1 MPNVFVALSTYN
13 GGDYLRPLI
22 ESIRSQ
28 SYADWTLAVRDDD
41 SQDQTVSQIREAAA
55 ADRRIVFLEDPQ
67 RYGAAASFG
76 VLMQHAYDAG
86 AEYLLFADQDD
97 VWFRDKLERM
107 LEQMRSRETVA
118 GWRLPH
124 LLYSDLKVV
133 DAELHPIH
141 PSFLRYSRLRHGE
154 GRPLRIL
161 LGRSFVLGCA
171 CIVNRAL
178 MDFALPLPAAAASH
192 DWWVALC
199 AASIGQ
205 ISHLSQP
212 TLLYRRHGENA
223 SGPAGFWAGFNP
235 LRYSWSKR
243 WQIGRQ
249 SFQRSLE
256 QARALR
262 DRLHEGAARP
272 RRRRRRSIG
281 PLLPFVR
288 AAGPR
293 LAARLGIASHGRP
306 GDRHP
311 PTDSLRPLHAQRS
324 SPSWRLSSYLRLRAC
339 DGRMRNGDRKT
350 LTGNGL

>member
-1 MPNVFVALSTYN
+1 MPQRRATARTTAVSTSDATNATEDVKNSELMCNPLQKLAGHRIRDANLSQKSPPEAMSVHLESDGSRTSATKIGGVKCCCRNWRGLLPWIAMPNVFVALSTYN
-13 GGDYLRPLI
+13 GGDDLRPLI

-171 CIVNRAL
+171 CIVNR
-178 MDFALPLPAAAASH
+178 
-192 DWWVALC
+192 
-199 AASIGQ
+199 
-205 ISHLSQP
+205 
-212 TLLYRRHGENA
+212 R
-223 SGPAGFWAGFNP
+223 
-235 LRYSWSKR
+235 
-243 WQIGRQ
+243 
-249 SFQRSLE
+249 
-256 QARALR
+256 
-262 DRLHEGAARP
+262 
-272 RRRRRRSIG
+272 
-281 PLLPFVR
+281 
-288 AAGPR
+288 
-293 LAARLGIASHGRP
+293 
-306 GDRHP
+306 
-311 PTDSLRPLHAQRS
+311 
-324 SPSWRLSSYLRLRAC
+324 
-339 DGRMRNGDRKT
+339 
-350 LTGNGL
+350 